1 MSVVLIIFCVLAAIT
16 LATAFLTIF
25 SRNPIHSAIYLVI
38 CFFSIAGHYLL
49 LNAQFLA
56 VVHVIVYSGAIM
68 ILFLFTIMLMNLN
81 ERNEVHRP
89 RITRLGAIVSFC
101 LICLVLIAIFINS
114 KPIVGDYTTTGE
126 DYQSIKVLGKVLL
139 NEYMVPFEFVSI
151 LLLVAMIG
159 AIVLTMQ
166 KGIRIKRQQVFLQ
179 NTRDF
184 AKTIRKVA

>member
-1 MSVVLIIFCVLAAIT
+1 MSIVLIIFCVLAAIT

-56 VVHVIVYSGAIM
+56 IVHVIVYSGAIM

-81 ERNEVHRP
+81 EQKEVHKP

-126 DYQSIKVLGKVLL
+126 DYQSINVLGKILL

-151 LLLVAMIG
+151 LLIVAMIG
-159 AIVLTMQ
+159 AVLLS
-166 KGIRIKRQQVFLQ
+166 KKEKLE
-179 NTRDF
+179 
-184 AKTIRKVA
+184 K

>member
-126 DYQSIKVLGKVLL
+126 DYQSINVLGKILL

-151 LLLVAMIG
+151 LLIVAMIG
-159 AIVLTMQ
+159 AVLLS
-166 KGIRIKRQQVFLQ
+166 KKEKLE
-179 NTRDF
+179 
-184 AKTIRKVA
+184 K

>member
-1 MSVVLIIFCVLAAIT
+1 MSTVLIIFCVLAAIT

-56 VVHVIVYSGAIM
+56 IVHVIVYSGAIM

-81 ERNEVHRP
+81 EEREVHRP
-89 RITRLGAIVSFC
+89 RITRVGAIVSFC

-114 KPIVGDYTTTGE
+114 KPIVGEYVTTGE

-139 NEYMVPFEFVSI
+139 NEYMVPFEFASI

-159 AIVLTMQ
+159 TVLLSKKEKLQ
-166 KGIRIKRQQVFLQ
+166 K
-179 NTRDF
+179 
-184 AKTIRKVA
+184 

>member
-56 VVHVIVYSGAIM
+56 IVHVIVYSGAIM

-114 KPIVGDYTTTGE
+114 KPIVGEYTATGE
-126 DYQSIKVLGKVLL
+126 DYQSINVLGKILL

-159 AIVLTMQ
+159 AVLLS
-166 KGIRIKRQQVFLQ
+166 KKEKLE
-179 NTRDF
+179 
-184 AKTIRKVA
+184 K

>member
-1 MSVVLIIFCVLAAIT
+1 MSTVLIIFCVLSFIT

-25 SRNPIHSAIYLVI
+25 SKNPIHSAIYLVI

-56 VVHVIVYSGAIM
+56 IVHIIVYSGAIM

-81 ERNEVHRP
+81 EQREVYRP

-114 KPIVGDYTTTGE
+114 KPIVGEYTSTGE
-126 DYQSIKVLGKVLL
+126 DYQSIKVLGKILL
-139 NEYMVPFEFVSI
+139 NEYMVPFEFASI

-159 AIVLTMQ
+159 TVLLS
-166 KGIRIKRQQVFLQ
+166 KKEKLE
-179 NTRDF
+179 
-184 AKTIRKVA
+184 K